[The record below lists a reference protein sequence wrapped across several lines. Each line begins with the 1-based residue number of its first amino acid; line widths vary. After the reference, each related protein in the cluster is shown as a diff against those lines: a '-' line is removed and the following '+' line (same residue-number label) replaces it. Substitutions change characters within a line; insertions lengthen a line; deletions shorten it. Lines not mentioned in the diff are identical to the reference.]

1 MRLINGATMNDSAT
15 DNEPRQHTRYPM
27 STGLQFHHG
36 PSKREVPA
44 RSVDVSETGML
55 MYVPATTPVRTGQA
69 VYVHLAGI
77 GRRSASGDGPVQATI
92 VRVDREQM
100 TSKGYLGIGLR
111 FAAA

>member
-1 MRLINGATMNDSAT
+1 MN
-15 DNEPRQHTRYPM
+15 NETSSKERRQHARYPM

-44 RSVDVSETGML
+44 RSVDVSETGMM
-55 MYVPATTPVRTGQA
+55 MYVPATTPVRTGQS
-69 VYVHLAGI
+69 VYVNMAGI
-77 GRRSASGDGPVQATI
+77 GSTATNRGPVQATI
-92 VRVDREQM
+92 VRVDRAEM

>member
-1 MRLINGATMNDSAT
+1 MQNMTKE
-15 DNEPRQHTRYPM
+15 NERRQHARYPM
-27 STGLQFHHG
+27 ATGIQFHHG

-55 MYVPATTPVRTGQA
+55 MYVPATTPVRAGQS
-69 VYVHLAGI
+69 VYVNMTTLGSKS
-77 GRRSASGDGPVQATI
+77 SANAGPVHATI
-92 VRVDREQM
+92 VRVDRGAM

>member
-1 MRLINGATMNDSAT
+1 
-15 DNEPRQHTRYPM
+15 M

-44 RSVDVSETGML
+44 RSVDVSETGMM
-55 MYVPATTPVRTGQA
+55 MYVPATTPVRTGQS
-69 VYVHLAGI
+69 VYVNMAGI
-77 GRRSASGDGPVQATI
+77 GSTATNRGPVQATI
-92 VRVDREQM
+92 VRVDRAEM